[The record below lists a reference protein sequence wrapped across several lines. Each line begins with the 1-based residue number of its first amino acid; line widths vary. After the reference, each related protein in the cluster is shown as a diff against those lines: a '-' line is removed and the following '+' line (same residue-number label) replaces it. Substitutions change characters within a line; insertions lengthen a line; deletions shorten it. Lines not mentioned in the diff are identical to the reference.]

1 MQNLRRHSVL
11 GCVLKPEK
19 LECMGVLY
27 VSKGKYW
34 DFSYIVFDEHPLNP
48 EIFINIENF
57 KKMCGKNIFGQYKH

>member
-1 MQNLRRHSVL
+1 
-11 GCVLKPEK
+11 
-19 LECMGVLY
+19 MGVLY

-34 DFSYIVFDEHPLNP
+34 DFSNIVFDEHPLNP

>member
-19 LECMGVLY
+19 LEWAYCMFQRVNIGI
-27 VSKGKYW
+27 
-34 DFSYIVFDEHPLNP
+34 FHIVFDEHPLNP

>member
-1 MQNLRRHSVL
+1 
-11 GCVLKPEK
+11 
-19 LECMGVLY
+19 MGVLY